1 VTFKTFKLAL
11 LSATII
17 TSMTHMAEAKTLGE
31 SVSTSLNSHPEVLIA
46 KQNKA
51 AILQEWEQAKS
62 GYLPTVDLNIGSG
75 HERSNNSTTRNRTA
89 RDPSDTGGHRSLWRN
104 EASLTA
110 NQMIFDGFET
120 SANICQQRAR
130 FESAAKNTQEVQDT
144 IVLRTVQAYLDVL
157 RNKELVQLSQE
168 NLTAHTKYLKQIT
181 ARSDSGRGNKA
192 DIRQAEGRLALAEAN
207 LYSAQGELK
216 NANAS
221 YKEIVGE
228 SPKDLVSYKTPT
240 ADIPTTIEESLKRAL
255 EVNPAIHSAKYD
267 IKAADSAL
275 DGTKASF
282 YPRLDL
288 ELDAQRQQNLDGQP
302 GGNNSYSAMARIRY
316 NLYRGGADIARKR
329 EQTARV
335 QEAHDTLERDRRE
348 IEERMYEAWN
358 DLQTAKTRL
367 KPLNNHV
374 VSSGQTKTAYKSQFD
389 IGQRSL
395 LDLLDSEI
403 EYFNSK
409 TAHINGQY
417 AVDFAVYNV
426 LATTGDIQS
435 SFKK

>member
-1 VTFKTFKLAL
+1 MTLNTFKIAL

-17 TSMTHMAEAKTLGE
+17 TGFAHTAEAKTLAE
-31 SVSTSLNSHPEVLIA
+31 SVNTSIHNHPEVLIA
-46 KQNKA
+46 EQNKA
-51 AILQEWEQAKS
+51 AILQEWERAKS

-75 HERSNNSTTRNRTA
+75 HERSNNSTTRNRSG
-89 RDPSDTGGHRSLWRN
+89 RDSVETGGHRSLWRN

-110 NQMIFDGFET
+110 RQMIFDGFET
-120 SANICQQRAR
+120 SANVCEQRAR
-130 FESAAKNTQEVQDT
+130 FESAAKNTQEVKDT
-144 IVLRTVQAYLDVL
+144 VVLRTVQAYLDVL
-157 RNKELVQLSQE
+157 RNTALVKLSNE
-168 NLTAHTKYLKQIT
+168 NYMAHKKYLEQIT
-181 ARSDSGRGNKA
+181 ARSDAGRGNKA

-216 NANAS
+216 NSNAA

-228 SPKDLVSYKTPT
+228 APKNLKSYKIPT
-240 ADIPTTIEESLKRAL
+240 TNIPTTIEQATERAL
-255 EVNPAIHSAKYD
+255 ASNPAIHSARYD
-267 IKAADSAL
+267 IKAANSAL
-275 DGTKASF
+275 DGTKSAF

-288 ELDAQRQQNLDGQP
+288 ELDAERRQNLDGQP

-316 NLYRGGADIARKR
+316 NLYSGGADLARKR

-348 IEERMYEAWN
+348 IEERTYEAWN

-374 VSSGQTKTAYKSQFD
+374 VSSGQTKKAYKSQFD

-409 TAHINGQY
+409 TAYINGQF
-417 AVDFAVYNV
+417 AVDFAVYNM
-426 LATTGDIQS
+426 LATSGDIQTA
-435 SFKK
+435 FAK